1 MTATVDYGPL
11 AALIGEWEG
20 AEGMD
25 VAPEP
30 DGSEENPYSDH
41 ILFEAIGDVTNAET
55 QTLGVLRYH
64 QVVTRKLDGQ
74 VFHNETG
81 YYSWDPV
88 SKTVSQSLTIPR
100 ALALLAGGSHDGSHE
115 GEVVIEVAAK
125 VGDLDWGIVQSP
137 FMRDNAKTTAFE
149 HRLVVNGD
157 TLTYEET
164 TTVDIYGKVFAH
176 TDGNTL
182 KRVN

>member
-20 AEGMD
+20 AEGLD

-30 DGSEENPYSDH
+30 DGVEENPYSDY
-41 ILFEAIGDVTNAET
+41 IVFEAVGDVTNAET

-64 QVVTRKLDGQ
+64 QVVTRKRDGQ

-88 SKTVSQSLTIPR
+88 TKTVSQSLTIPR
-100 ALALLAGGSHDGSHE
+100 AVALLAGGTHDGSAA
-115 GEVVIEVAAK
+115 GEVVIEVAARLD
-125 VGDLDWGIVQSP
+125 DLDWGIVQSP

-149 HRLVVNGD
+149 HKIVVNGD
-157 TLTYEET
+157 SLSYEET

-176 TDGNTL
+176 TDTNRL
-182 KRVN
+182 SRVK

>member
-11 AALIGEWEG
+11 AALIGEWAG
-20 AEGMD
+20 DEGMD

-30 DGSEENPYSDH
+30 DGSEENPYSDT
-41 ILFEAIGDVTNAET
+41 ILFEAIGDVRNAET

-74 VFHNETG
+74 IFHNETG
-81 YYSWDPV
+81 YYSWDPE

-100 ALALLAGGSHDGSHE
+100 ALALLAGGSHDGSDE
-115 GEVVIEVAAK
+115 GRVVIEVAAK
-125 VGDLDWGIVQSP
+125 LGDPDWGIVQSP

-149 HRLVVNGD
+149 HKIVVNGD
-157 TLTYEET
+157 SLSYEET
-164 TTVDIYGKVFAH
+164 TTVEIYGKVFAH
-176 TDGNTL
+176 TDANRL
-182 KRVN
+182 RRVR

>member
-1 MTATVDYGPL
+1 MSDTIDYGPL
-11 AALIGEWEG
+11 QVLIGVWEG
-20 AEGMD
+20 AEGLD

-41 ILFEAIGDVTNAET
+41 IVFESIGDVTNAEI
-55 QTLGVLRYH
+55 QTLAVLRYH
-64 QVVTRKLDGQ
+64 QVVTRKSDGQ

-81 YYSWDPV
+81 YYSWDAAN
-88 SKTVSQSLTIPR
+88 KTVSQSLTIPR
-100 ALALLAGGSHDGSHE
+100 SLALLAGGQFNGSID

-125 VGDLDWGIVQSP
+125 LGDADWGIVQSP

-149 HRLVVNGD
+149 HKLVVNGD
-157 TLTYEET
+157 SLTYEET

-182 KRVN
+182 KKVA